1 MRTNN
6 DLWTAAG
13 FGVLAGM
20 RSMTAPAL
28 LTREL
33 SRKPPRALKRALPGL
48 TSKKVAKRLGV
59 LALGELVGD
68 KAPTTPPRIK
78 LAPLTGRIL
87 SGAITGAAVSRDRK
101 GPRIG
106 FALVGAVAAVA
117 SSYAFYGLRRFV
129 TLRLRVP
136 ALAAGLIEDGL
147 TLALGARLT
156 RALR

>member
-20 RSMTAPAL
+20 RSMTAPAF

-33 SRKPPRALKRALPGL
+33 SRKPTRALKRALPGL
-48 TSKKVAKRLGV
+48 TSKKVSQRLGL

-78 LAPLTGRIL
+78 LPPLTGRIL

-101 GPRIG
+101 GAKLG
-106 FALVGAVAAVA
+106 FALIGAAAAIA
-117 SSYAFYGLRRFV
+117 SSYAFYGIRRFV
-129 TLRLRVP
+129 THRLRVP
-136 ALAAGLIEDGL
+136 DLAAGLIEDGAAL
-147 TLALGARLT
+147 FLGARLT

>member
-28 LTREL
+28 LTREF
-33 SRKPPRALKRALPGL
+33 SRKPTRALKRSLPGL

-78 LAPLTGRIL
+78 FAPLTGRIL
-87 SGAITGAAVSRDRK
+87 AGAITGAAVSRDRK
-101 GPRIG
+101 GPRVG
-106 FALVGAVAAVA
+106 FALVGAVAAIA
-117 SSYAFYGLRRFV
+117 SSYVFYGLRRFV
-129 TLRLRVP
+129 TQRLRVP
-136 ALAAGLIEDGL
+136 DLAAGLIEDGL
-147 TLALGARLT
+147 TLALGSRLT